1 MSDPLSRRSLLIALS
16 APAVAWP
23 LAAQALCASPPEAG
37 RWRNIDPKGE
47 HAVIDLRMADCGDQV
62 LNGQQTE
69 SSYRLQVWVLQS
81 SGKLYGRPP
90 VPARYQSWKGQQ
102 WLVGRV
108 PTGGYLDHVW
118 ANAEQ
123 HDGERRLHVLIK
135 HESLDSKPSAQ
146 SEHWFRYEKAV

>member
-69 SSYRLQVWVLQS
+69 SSYRLRVWVLQS
-81 SGKLYGRPP
+81 SGKLYGRNFSSRPC
-90 VPARYQSWKGQQ
+90 S
-102 WLVGRV
+102 
-108 PTGGYLDHVW
+108 
-118 ANAEQ
+118 
-123 HDGERRLHVLIK
+123 
-135 HESLDSKPSAQ
+135 SL
-146 SEHWFRYEKAV
+146 